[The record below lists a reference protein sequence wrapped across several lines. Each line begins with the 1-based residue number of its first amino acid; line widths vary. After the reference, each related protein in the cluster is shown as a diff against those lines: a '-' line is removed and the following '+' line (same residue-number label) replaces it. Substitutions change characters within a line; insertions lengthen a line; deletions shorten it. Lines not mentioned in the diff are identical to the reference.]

1 MLEGKE
7 LEMYNAQG
15 KIVRITCKDGD
26 VLEGYCSEFSTAY
39 DNDEP
44 EEASITLERGKRVK
58 TGKALYPLTEVFE
71 SKIERIEHL
80 N

>member
-7 LEMYNAQG
+7 LEMYHAEG
-15 KIVRITCKDGD
+15 KIVRIVCKDGD
-26 VLEGYCSEFSTAY
+26 IYEGYCSEFSTAY

-44 EEASITLERGKRVK
+44 EEASITLKNGKRVK

-71 SKIERIEHL
+71 SEIEKIEYL